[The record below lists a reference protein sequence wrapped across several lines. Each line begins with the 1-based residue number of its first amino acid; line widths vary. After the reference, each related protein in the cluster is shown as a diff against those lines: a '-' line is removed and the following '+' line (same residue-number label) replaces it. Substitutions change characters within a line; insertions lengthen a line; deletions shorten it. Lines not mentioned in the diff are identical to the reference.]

1 MGVNPQLYS
10 LNLHPIKW
18 IPFFI
23 NIYSISTGNGGK
35 SGMYVSG
42 DAATWKQDKEVTCSP
57 HFLIFALSGSPWE
70 QISLMMGWST
80 TDWIPLKEGML
91 IWRILSPL
99 SLKNGKE
106 HQAQWTNSYFKSTVC
121 YQHILQTVT
130 FSPTGPHRHC
140 SCVLLV

>member
-1 MGVNPQLYS
+1 MVFIKPAPHKVDS
-10 LNLHPIKW
+10 FLHKYLFHQHWKW
-18 IPFFI
+18 EKEWKVCIRRHCHLE
-23 NIYSISTGNGGK
+23 TRQGG
-35 SGMYVSG
+35 
-42 DAATWKQDKEVTCSP
+42 DKCSP
-57 HFLIFALSGSPWE
+57 RSLVFAPSWYPWE

-106 HQAQWTNSYFKSTVC
+106 HWAQWTNSYFKSPVC